1 MPIVLSHLFWY
12 NHARSNS
19 PFILGEKRSFVM
31 RFKETA
37 RDYLL
42 LTLGTFLVAAGVYFF
57 KFPNSFNT
65 GGVTGLAVILNA
77 VFPAVSSSTFASVIN
92 IAFLVLGFIALDRGF
107 GLRTVYCSVLF
118 SALLSGLEWLFPM
131 AAPLTD
137 QKMLELFFA
146 VILPSLGSAILFNM
160 QSSTGGTD
168 ILAMILKRFSSMD
181 IGNAL
186 LCVDVL
192 IAASTLYFVNT
203 EAGLYSILGL
213 ILKSVVV
220 DSVIES
226 LNRRKSFIAVTSCPQ
241 EVCDFITHTL
251 NRSATCWQGQGAYSH
266 DEKWVVLTALSRSQ
280 AVALRLYLKSTDPH
294 AFMLVTNSSEIFGK
308 GFMRV

>member
-1 MPIVLSHLFWY
+1 
-12 NHARSNS
+12 
-19 PFILGEKRSFVM
+19 M
-31 RFKETA
+31 RVKQA
-37 RDYLL
+37 VRDFFL

-77 VFPAVSSSTFASVIN
+77 VIPAVSPSIFASVIN
-92 IAFLVLGFIALDRGF
+92 IAFLLLGFLALDRSF
-107 GLRTVYCSVLF
+107 GLRTVYCSILF
-118 SALLSGLEWLFPM
+118 SAMLTGLERLCPLPG
-131 AAPLTD
+131 PLTD
-137 QKMLELFFA
+137 QKTLELFFA

-168 ILAMILKRFSSMD
+168 ILAMILKRFTSLN

-192 IAASTLYFVNT
+192 IAASTLYFVGV

-213 ILKSVVV
+213 VLKSVVV

-226 LNRRKSFIAVTSCPQ
+226 LNRRKSFLAVTSCPGQ
-241 EVCDFITHTL
+241 VCDYITHTL
-251 NRSATCWQGQGAYSH
+251 HRSATYWQAEGAYTH
-266 DEKWVVLTALSRSQ
+266 EPKWVVLAALSRSQ
-280 AVALRLYLKSTDPH
+280 AVALRVYLKSTDPN
-294 AFMLVTNSSEIFGK
+294 AFILVTNSSEIFGK
-308 GFMRV
+308 GFMRA

>member
-1 MPIVLSHLFWY
+1 MDRVKKTL
-12 NHARSNS
+12 
-19 PFILGEKRSFVM
+19 
-31 RFKETA
+31 
-37 RDYLL
+37 RDLPL

-57 KFPNSFNT
+57 KFPNQFNT

-77 VFPAVSSSTFASVIN
+77 VFPTVSASVFASLIN
-92 IAFLVLGFIALDRGF
+92 IAFLVIGVLFVDKSF
-107 GLRTVYCSVLF
+107 GVNTIYCSVMF
-118 SALLSGLEWLFPM
+118 STMLSGLEWLCPLS
-131 AAPLTD
+131 APLTD
-137 QKMLELFFA
+137 QKTLELFFA

-192 IAASTLYFVNT
+192 IAASTLYFVGI
-203 EAGLYSILGL
+203 EAGLYSVLGL
-213 ILKSVVV
+213 VLKSVVV
-220 DSVIES
+220 DTVIES
-226 LNRRKSFIAVTSCPQ
+226 LNRRKSFLAVTSCPDQ
-241 EVCDFITHTL
+241 VCHFITYTL
-251 NRSATCWQGQGAYSH
+251 NRSATYWQASGAYTH
-266 DEKWVVLTALSRSQ
+266 DPKWVVLTALSRSQ

-294 AFMLVTNSSEIFGK
+294 AFILVTNSSEIFGK

>member
-1 MPIVLSHLFWY
+1 
-12 NHARSNS
+12 
-19 PFILGEKRSFVM
+19 M
-31 RFKETA
+31 RQKLAAVREYA
-37 RDYLL
+37 M

-57 KFPNSFNT
+57 KFPNQFNT

-77 VFPAVSSSTFASVIN
+77 AIPAVSASTFASVIN
-92 IAFLVLGFIALDRGF
+92 IAFLVLGFVALDKSF
-107 GLRTVYCSVLF
+107 GVRTVYCSILF
-118 SALLSGLEWLFPM
+118 SVILSGLEWLCPLT
-131 AAPLTD
+131 APLTD
-137 QKMLELFFA
+137 QKTLELFFA
-146 VILPSLGSAILFNM
+146 VILPSLGSAILFNL

-192 IAASTLYFVNT
+192 IAGSTLYFVGI

-213 ILKSVVV
+213 VLKSVVV
-220 DSVIES
+220 DTVIES
-226 LNRRKSFIAVTSCPQ
+226 LNRRKSFMAVTSCPE
-241 EVCDFITHTL
+241 EVCAFITHTL
-251 NRSATCWQGQGAYSH
+251 NRSATYWQAKGAYSH

-294 AFMLVTNSSEIFGK
+294 AFILVTNSSEIFGK

>member
-1 MPIVLSHLFWY
+1 MQRV
-12 NHARSNS
+12 
-19 PFILGEKRSFVM
+19 
-31 RFKETA
+31 KETV
-37 RDYLL
+37 REYLL

-77 VFPAVSSSTFASVIN
+77 VIPSVSASTFASVIN
-92 IAFLVLGFIALDRGF
+92 IAFLVLGFLALDRGF
-107 GLRTVYCSVLF
+107 GIRTVYCSVLF
-118 SALLSGLEWLFPM
+118 SVMLSGMEWLAPM
-131 AAPLTD
+131 ASPLTD

-192 IAASTLYFVNT
+192 IAASTLYFVGI
-203 EAGLYSILGL
+203 EAGLYSVLGL
-213 ILKSVVV
+213 VLKSVVV

-226 LNRRKSFIAVTSCPQ
+226 LNRRKSFIAVTSYPTETCG
-241 EVCDFITHTL
+241 FITHTL
-251 NRSATCWQGQGAYSH
+251 NRSATCWKAEGAYSH
-266 DEKWVVLTALSRSQ
+266 ETKWVVMAALSRTQ

-294 AFMLVTNSSEIFGK
+294 AFILVTNSSEIFGK
-308 GFMRV
+308 GFMRA

>member
-1 MPIVLSHLFWY
+1 MQQKAAV
-12 NHARSNS
+12 
-19 PFILGEKRSFVM
+19 V
-31 RFKETA
+31 KE
-37 RDYLL
+37 YLM
-42 LTLGTFLVAAGVYFF
+42 LTLGTALVAAGVYFF
-57 KFPNSFNT
+57 KFPNHFNT

-77 VFPAVSSSTFASVIN
+77 VFPAVSSSTFASTIN
-92 IAFLVLGFIALDRGF
+92 IAFLVLGFVALDKSF
-107 GLRTVYCSVLF
+107 GVRTVYCSVLF
-118 SALLSGLEWLFPM
+118 SGLLSGLEWLFPM
-131 AAPLTD
+131 AAPLTN

-146 VILPSLGSAILFNM
+146 VILPSLGAAILFNL

-181 IGNAL
+181 IGMAL
-186 LCVDVL
+186 LYVDVL
-192 IAASTLYFVNT
+192 IAASTLYFVGT

-213 ILKSVVV
+213 VLKSVVV

-251 NRSATCWQGQGAYSH
+251 NRSATCWRGEGASSH
-266 DEKWVVLTALSRSQ
+266 EEKWVILTALSRSQ

-294 AFMLVTNSSEIFGK
+294 AFILVTNSSEIFGK
-308 GFMRV
+308 GFMRA

>member
-1 MPIVLSHLFWY
+1 MQRVKAAMQEF
-12 NHARSNS
+12 
-19 PFILGEKRSFVM
+19 F
-31 RFKETA
+31 
-37 RDYLL
+37 L

-77 VFPAVSSSTFASVIN
+77 VFPGVSPSAFASAIN
-92 IAFLVLGFIALDRGF
+92 LAFLVLGFVALDRGF
-107 GLRTVYCSVLF
+107 GARTVYCSILF
-118 SALLSGLEWLFPM
+118 SAMLSGLEWLFPM
-131 AAPLTD
+131 SAPLTD
-137 QKMLELFFA
+137 QKTLELFFA

-168 ILAMILKRFSSMD
+168 ILAMILKRFSSLD

-192 IAASTLYFVNT
+192 IAASTLYFVGI
-203 EAGLYSILGL
+203 EAGLYSVLGL
-213 ILKSVVV
+213 VLKSVVV

-226 LNRRKSFIAVTSCPQ
+226 LNRRKSFIAVTSRPE

-251 NRSATCWQGQGAYSH
+251 HRSATYWQAKGAYTH
-266 DEKWVVLTALSRSQ
+266 EQKWVILTALSRSQ
-280 AVALRLYLKSTDPH
+280 AVALRLYLKSADAH
-294 AFMLVTNSSEIFGK
+294 AFILVTNSSEIFGK
-308 GFMRV
+308 GFMRA